1 MEGRCQCKRK
11 VVATDRFTNPSTF
24 EFLYS
29 NLEHKKVPPYP
40 GDIWVPS
47 LLMAQNKSVN
57 FFNPGMESL
66 FKARD
71 RLIRVE
77 HFSVILKI
85 LSWN

>member
-11 VVATDRFTNPSTF
+11 VVAIDRFTNPSTF

-47 LLMAQNKSVN
+47 LFMAQNKSVN
-57 FFNPGMESL
+57 FFNPCMESL
-66 FKARD
+66 FKD
-71 RLIRVE
+71 GNRLIRVE
-77 HFSVILKI
+77 HVSVILKP

>member
-1 MEGRCQCKRK
+1 MEGRCQCKGN

-29 NLEHKKVPPYP
+29 NLEHKKVPLYP
-40 GDIWVPS
+40 SDIWVRS
-47 LLMAQNKSVN
+47 LLMAQNKSVK
-57 FFNPGMESL
+57 FFNPSMESL
-66 FKARD
+66 FKVGN

-77 HFSVILKI
+77 HVSVILKL